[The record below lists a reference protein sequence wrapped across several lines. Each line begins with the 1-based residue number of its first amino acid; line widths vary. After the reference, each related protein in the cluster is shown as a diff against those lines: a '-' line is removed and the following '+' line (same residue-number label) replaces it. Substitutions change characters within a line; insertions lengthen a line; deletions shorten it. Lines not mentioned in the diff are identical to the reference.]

1 MLKASVKKGNSQRD
15 LQKCDRIKFKDTNCI
30 NFKQLTT
37 IKKNRQKNK
46 NKYKSTSQLMHN
58 NKCSHALSQ
67 SLSLSVWI
75 SNSKLMFE

>member
-15 LQKCDRIKFKDTNCI
+15 LQKCDRIKFKDTSCI

-37 IKKNRQKNK
+37 IKKNRQKNN

-58 NKCSHALSQ
+58 NKCSHALSLSH
-67 SLSLSVWI
+67 SLLI